1 MSGGPFRDAL
11 TPLLAEA
18 RRDLP
23 ALQAQRQAL
32 ERRLASAQQ
41 AQREIPSGIKRFAVW
56 SLTGWLLG
64 LAVMFFFLTHR

>member
-23 ALQAQRQAL
+23 ALQAQRRAL
-32 ERRLASAQQ
+32 ERRLADVRR

-56 SLTGWLLG
+56 SVTGWLLG
-64 LAVMFFFLTHR
+64 LAVVFFLLTLR